1 MNTWIKK
8 NFNTLLII
16 FILLQPILDLI
27 TGIGIHV
34 WKVNL
39 TIGIIIRILFLIFMI
54 YSVLFVYKKKQNF
67 IYYGLLIIYGLFYLT
82 GIFLYK
88 DGIGVFEEIQGLC
101 RVFYFPVLLI
111 SLYSVKEEIRIS
123 KMTLMTVLVTYLVC
137 ILIPNCLNLG
147 FASYE
152 ITKEGT
158 LGFFNSAN
166 EISGIISLLTPIMLL
181 IFINCKKIISI
192 LIISIIY
199 LFVILT
205 IGTKTPLLS
214 LGITIF
220 FAYLWFIYKEIKQKR
235 IKRIGLSL
243 IALIIFVTGITL
255 ILPRTNFYKNIKTH
269 LDYLKLDNITEVFQ
283 DEALIDHFIF
293 SQRLTFLKDR
303 QQDYKS
309 ATTYQKLFGIG
320 YLDGTKEAKAVEMDY
335 FDIYYSHGLIG
346 FIIYFGIYGYI
357 FYLIMKERK
366 CLDFTQYML
375 YVSII
380 LSIFLS
386 FFTGHIITAPA
397 VSLIVVILLLML
409 VKRKKDYI
417 LLIGENNQLER
428 NLTHWVNETNPD
440 KLKIEILLIEK
451 NKSKQKHNLASSLE
465 ITKFPSTSNN
475 ILKQLMFMINLC
487 WFEIANY
494 QVYKRSCCYQNCDSL
509 KEKLTKIASIDNNIY
524 MDKTNLKNKFI
535 KELLNKSVN
544 VNFIFNNAKNKDAFL
559 LKYPNLKEKCFLLDR
574 LS

>member
-16 FILLQPILDLI
+16 FVLLQPILDLI

-88 DGIGVFEEIQGLC
+88 DGVGVFEEIQGLC

-137 ILIPNCLNLG
+137 ILVPNCLNLG

-181 IFINCKKIISI
+181 IFINCKKIFFI

-214 LGITIF
+214 LVITIF

-235 IKRIGLSL
+235 IKKIGLSL
-243 IALIIFVTGITL
+243 IALIIFVTGIIL

-320 YLDGTKEAKAVEMDY
+320 YLDGAKEAKAVEMDY

>member
-494 QVYKRSCCYQNCDSL
+494 QVYKRRC
-509 KEKLTKIASIDNNIY
+509 
-524 MDKTNLKNKFI
+524 
-535 KELLNKSVN
+535 
-544 VNFIFNNAKNKDAFL
+544 
-559 LKYPNLKEKCFLLDR
+559 
-574 LS
+574 

>member
-8 NFNTLLII
+8 NFNTLLIV

-111 SLYSVKEEIRIS
+111 SLYGVKEEIRIS

-243 IALIIFVTGITL
+243 IALIIFVTGIIL

-303 QQDYKS
+303 QQDYNS
-309 ATTYQKLFGIG
+309 ATTYQKLLGIG
-320 YLDGTKEAKAVEMDY
+320 YLDGAKEAKAVEMDY

-451 NKSKQKHNLASSLE
+451 HKSKQKNNLASSLE

>member
-123 KMTLMTVLVTYLVC
+123 KMTLMTVLVTCLVC

-320 YLDGTKEAKAVEMDY
+320 YLDGAKEAKAVEMDY

-451 NKSKQKHNLASSLE
+451 HKSKQKNNLASSLE

>member
-220 FAYLWFIYKEIKQKR
+220 FVYLWFIYKEIKQKR

-243 IALIIFVTGITL
+243 IALIIFVTGIIL

-320 YLDGTKEAKAVEMDY
+320 YLDGAKEAKAVEMDY

-451 NKSKQKHNLASSLE
+451 HKSKQKNNLASSLE

>member
-220 FAYLWFIYKEIKQKR
+220 FVYLWFIYKEIKQKR

-243 IALIIFVTGITL
+243 IALIIFVTGIIL

-320 YLDGTKEAKAVEMDY
+320 YLDGAKEAKAVEMDY

-494 QVYKRSCCYQNCDSL
+494 QVYKRSCCYQNRDSL

>member
-220 FAYLWFIYKEIKQKR
+220 FVYLWFIYKEIKQKR

-243 IALIIFVTGITL
+243 IALIIFVTGIIL

-320 YLDGTKEAKAVEMDY
+320 YLDGAKEAKAVEMDY

-380 LSIFLS
+380 LSVFLS

-451 NKSKQKHNLASSLE
+451 NKSKQKNNLASSLE

-494 QVYKRSCCYQNCDSL
+494 QVYKRSCCYQNRDSL

>member
-220 FAYLWFIYKEIKQKR
+220 FVYLWFIYKEIKQKR

-243 IALIIFVTGITL
+243 IALIIFVTGIIL

-494 QVYKRSCCYQNCDSL
+494 QVYKRSCCYQNRDSL

>member
-220 FAYLWFIYKEIKQKR
+220 FVYLWFIYKEIKQKR

-243 IALIIFVTGITL
+243 IALIIFVTGIIL

-320 YLDGTKEAKAVEMDY
+320 YLDGAKEAKAVEMDY

-451 NKSKQKHNLASSLE
+451 NKSKQKNNLASSLE

-494 QVYKRSCCYQNCDSL
+494 QVYKRSCCYQNRDSL

>member
-123 KMTLMTVLVTYLVC
+123 KMTLMTVLVTCLVC

-320 YLDGTKEAKAVEMDY
+320 YLDGAKEAKAVEMDY